1 MESRS
6 VAHAAPRGLIGSFSS
21 ADPSCYLPNLCAG
34 DEKGFQ
40 SGDVGFA
47 GDDRAKTPLPKRRL
61 PKFFCEEALWVY
73 YFDKTYAP
81 TDYLS
86 DCVYLALNGPVWSI
100 PAARQVSWIDAIKA
114 DINANNLLPNTKRHA
129 RLAMSGMLLMEIESC
144 GRGGVSR
151 DAIDGCLLSSPSAS
165 PQELELASTAATWDR
180 SWGAVTTVEH
190 SPKGMVFNF
199 DH

>member
-1 MESRS
+1 MPEFPIVIAYVVISTTDKNDDANKPRLAPDRRGQNTIVQGVS
-6 VAHAAPRGLIGSFSS
+6 LAHH
-21 ADPSCYLPNLCAG
+21 C
-34 DEKGFQ
+34 
-40 SGDVGFA
+40 
-47 GDDRAKTPLPKRRL
+47 
-61 PKFFCEEALWVY
+61 
-73 YFDKTYAP
+73 
-81 TDYLS
+81 
-86 DCVYLALNGPVWSI
+86 
-100 PAARQVSWIDAIKA
+100 
-114 DINANNLLPNTKRHA
+114 
-129 RLAMSGMLLMEIESC
+129 LAMSGMLLMEIESC